1 MGVGTGA
8 RCLRMEGGVITKT
21 FPAPERSL
29 PFSWLSSKTTSGWT
43 EAQEPSFST
52 SLSTM
57 ETSTSSVLQG
67 TIFTQLGHSRPL
79 ENGGKFAAQC
89 VIQ

>member
-8 RCLRMEGGVITKT
+8 RCLHMEGGVTTKT

-29 PFSWLSSKTTSGWT
+29 PFSWLSSKRTSGWT
-43 EAQEPSFST
+43 EAQEPSSST

-57 ETSTSSVLQG
+57 ETSTSSVLPG
-67 TIFTQLGHSRPL
+67 RTSNQLGHREEMAGYVQL
-79 ENGGKFAAQC
+79 N
-89 VIQ
+89 V